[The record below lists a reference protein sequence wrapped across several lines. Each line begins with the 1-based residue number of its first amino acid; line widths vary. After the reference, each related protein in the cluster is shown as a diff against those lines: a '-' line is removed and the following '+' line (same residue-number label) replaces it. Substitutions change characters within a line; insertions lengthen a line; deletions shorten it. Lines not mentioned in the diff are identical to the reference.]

1 MSIKTHTIQSSIEFE
16 SVDAV
21 YQDCFGVD
29 SVPTSV
35 QWTWW
40 HRYPEGIIGLYADG
54 KIIGGMSYWPINQS
68 GFEAL
73 ATGQIKE
80 KELTEQ
86 HIDYTTPHGIY
97 ISEIAIAPLFRKKDY
112 AALLLS
118 YFEWQREKLSKPDSK
133 LPVLALIYSPGGR
146 KILEKI
152 GFKLFRKATDMPDA
166 QDLYRLI

>member
-1 MSIKTHTIQSSIEFE
+1 MTISINIIKNPLEFQKIDALYQE
-16 SVDAV
+16 S
-21 YQDCFGVD
+21 FGVD